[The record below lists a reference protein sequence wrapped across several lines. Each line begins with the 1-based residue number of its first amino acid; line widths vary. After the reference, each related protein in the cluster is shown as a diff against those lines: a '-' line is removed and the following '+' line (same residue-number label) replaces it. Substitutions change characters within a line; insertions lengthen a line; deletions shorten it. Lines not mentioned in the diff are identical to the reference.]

1 MNVSRRLSAFF
12 ILFSLTASLAFSQT
26 LNLKLGVAA
35 PKNSSWGM
43 SLDRL
48 AAEWKKTSNGKV
60 NLIVYAGT
68 LGDDN
73 SIIQKMRFGLDAGVF
88 PSTGLSLIYEDILAL
103 SIPSLVRD
111 DEELKAVLKELDGTF
126 RAEIGKK
133 GYSVITYASAGWI
146 WLFSRRP
153 VAKPSDI
160 VNLKVAVAV
169 DDRKISRMLQAA
181 GAVPVQSD
189 MNNLV
194 GQIATGAID
203 ALLISPSFVQSQ
215 WSFFKSY
222 LPYVSD
228 LRISPFVGAMLM
240 NTKSWDR
247 VPADLHK
254 PFQEAADRMAVD
266 LSREA
271 DRLDAVA
278 IKAMASDG
286 LSIVPLSA
294 ADRAAWYEVFV
305 SNRER
310 FVRDLFSKDVL
321 DAIDRVVRSRSR
333 P

>member
-1 MNVSRRLSAFF
+1 MNRRTP
-12 ILFSLTASLAFSQT
+12 ILFLMLVLAAASLFGQV
-26 LNLKLGVAA
+26 NLKLGVAA
-35 PKNSSWGM
+35 PKNSPWGM

-48 AAEWKKTSNGKV
+48 AADWRRISGGKV
-60 NLIVYAGT
+60 TLTVYAGT

-111 DEELKAVLKELDGTF
+111 DAELRAVLKELDGPF
-126 RAEIGKK
+126 RAEIGRK
-133 GYSVITYASAGWI
+133 GYTILTYSSAGWV

-160 VNLKVAVAV
+160 QNLKVAVPV
-169 DDRKISRMLQAA
+169 DDRKMSRMLQAA
-181 GAVPVQSD
+181 GAVPVQVD
-189 MNNLV
+189 IQNLV
-194 GQIATGAID
+194 GQIATGAVD
-203 ALLISPSFVQSQ
+203 ALLISPAFVQAQ

-228 LRISPFVGAMLM
+228 MKISPFVGAALI
-240 NTKSWDR
+240 NTRSWER
-247 VPADLHK
+247 VPADLRK
-254 PFQEAADRMAVD
+254 PLMDAADKMAGD
-266 LSREA
+266 LAREA
-271 DRLDAVA
+271 DRLDDVA
-278 IKAMASDG
+278 IKAMTSDG
-286 LSIVPLSA
+286 LSVVPLSA

-305 SNRER
+305 ANRDR

-321 DAIDRVVRSRSR
+321 EAIDRVVRSRSR

>member
-1 MNVSRRLSAFF
+1 MNRRLTALSVLLA
-12 ILFSLTASLAFSQT
+12 LSVSLVFSQP

-48 AAEWKKTSNGKV
+48 ALEWRKLSGGKV
-60 NLIVYAGT
+60 NLTVYAGT

-111 DEELKAVLKELDGTF
+111 DEELRAVLKELDGTF
-126 RAEIGKK
+126 RSEIGKK
-133 GYSVITYASAGWI
+133 GYTVVTYATAGWV
-146 WLFSRRP
+146 WLFSNKP
-153 VAKPSDI
+153 VTKPSDI
-160 VNLKVAVAV
+160 ANLKVAVPV
-169 DDRKISRMLQAA
+169 DDRKMSRMLQAA

-189 MNNLV
+189 MQNLV

-203 ALLISPSFVQSQ
+203 AMLMSPSFVQAQ

-222 LPYVSD
+222 LPYLTD
-228 LRISPFVGAMLM
+228 MRISPFVGAMLM
-240 NTKSWDR
+240 NTRSWER
-247 VPADLHK
+247 VPQDLRK
-254 PFQEAADRMAVD
+254 PFLEAADRMAVD

-278 IKAMASDG
+278 SKAMMADG
-286 LSIVPLSA
+286 LTLVTLTA
-294 ADRAAWYEVFV
+294 ADRAAWYDVFV

-310 FVRDLFSKDVL
+310 FVKDLFSKEIL
-321 DAIDRVVRSRSR
+321 DAIDRAVRSRGR